1 MRYTKKNDFR
11 RNSKFHMENVI
22 AFLFILFAAPAWC
35 VADIQQDKDGNSVYP
50 RKPYRFEIEV
60 FPVGHVFR
68 SGHKLSLSI
77 SQPPLDDPVPVA
89 NKKWGTYKY
98 ESNQPPGTVTIYRG
112 TGYPSSVL
120 LPVLPGLPPISEN
133 PPDVGDHMGIN
144 LLRNEPDQ

>member
-1 MRYTKKNDFR
+1 LDEG
-11 RNSKFHMENVI
+11 SS
-22 AFLFILFAAPAWC
+22 LW
-35 VADIQQDKDGNSVYP
+35 ADVQGEKVLIRPHHPHVDPEPLYP

-112 TGYPSSVL
+112 TGHPSSVL